1 MQSTAQAVDA
11 SMEETNASAGS
22 TAKFCLQGYT
32 RNKVPHISATFNT
45 WFDDSRTRKILNY
58 FHLPKV
64 KFLKT
69 KHMCVFQK
77 PSKHHKDGLKEF
89 RLTICHANWVS
100 NLFPIP
106 RKWLYICVLSFWMP
120 QREKFPVNFLLVTWY
135 HIFIAD
141 ICGSFNFSQGLEP

>member
-11 SMEETNASAGS
+11 SMEKNPNAGS
-22 TAKFCLQGYT
+22 SAKFCLQGYT
-32 RNKVPHISATFNT
+32 RNKVPHISATFNS

-58 FHLPKV
+58 FHLSKV

-89 RLTICHANWVS
+89 RLTICHANWIS

-106 RKWLYICVLSFWMP
+106 RKWLYICVCYHFGCHKGKNSLLISFWWLGTI
-120 QREKFPVNFLLVTWY
+120 FSLL
-135 HIFIAD
+135 IFVAA
-141 ICGSFNFSQGLEP
+141 ST